1 MSRHLVILSCSATK
15 IEDPAPVPAILRYD
29 GPAYKVLRSF
39 LRGSSWPGKLSVG
52 VLSAEFGLIGGL
64 APIPHYDRR
73 MDARRA
79 LDLRSKVT
87 ETLIEWGE
95 SHRNATFILG
105 KDYLPAVNLDALS
118 LRFEV
123 AAGSIGFKLQRLS
136 NLLADM
142 RSAAIRPPIV
152 SRERPL
158 YFLPDWDDVLD
169 VDFDFKRDAFS
180 QLSRADRNQRH
191 CVQLMLP
198 ARICDGVLVS
208 LAQNQGAKGVL
219 RRSMPT
225 DVESLAPP
233 NLRTHFGLANDQW
246 VFGDCGAFTY
256 ANEPEPTI
264 TTEQAL
270 TLYDIYGFDLGASVD
285 HIPLP
290 FVTTEKGR
298 RDLTLR
304 EQRRRVKIT
313 RDNAA
318 LFIALHRRRR
328 CQFVPVGIIQG
339 LTPAGFARQV
349 PAYAEMGYEYVAL
362 GGLVPRSDADIVSIV
377 EAVGRARSAMGNAG
391 ERLRVH
397 LFGVFRPKIQPLLR
411 KAGILSFD
419 SATYFR
425 KAWLRSNQNYLA
437 SDGQWYAAIRVPV
450 LSDYR
455 AKAQLQRSGIRE
467 SDVVELER
475 NALSAL
481 HEFDRGA
488 RSLDSAL
495 AAVHRYDSLF
505 QRSSEIEDLRAQYR
519 QALKAQPWKRCN
531 CAVCTALGID
541 VLIFR
546 GSNRNK
552 RRGAHNT
559 LQLYRL
565 LNGDHGSP
573 VG

>member
-1 MSRHLVILSCSATK
+1 
-15 IEDPAPVPAILRYD
+15 
-29 GPAYKVLRSF
+29 
-39 LRGSSWPGKLSVG
+39 

-79 LDLRSKVT
+79 LDLRTKVT
-87 ETLIEWGE
+87 QTLVEWGG
-95 SHRNATFILG
+95 SHGDATLILG
-105 KDYLPAVNLDALS
+105 KDYLPAVNLDALP
-118 LRFEV
+118 LRFEI
-123 AAGSIGFKLQRLS
+123 AEGPIGMKLQCLS
-136 NLLADM
+136 QLLADM
-142 RSAAIRPPIV
+142 RSVPVRPPIV
-152 SRERPL
+152 ARDRPL

-169 VDFDFKRDAFS
+169 VDFDFKRDSFS
-180 QLSRADRNQRH
+180 HPTRADRKQRH
-191 CVQLMLP
+191 CIQLMRP

-219 RRSMPT
+219 RRSVPT

-233 NLRTHFGLANDQW
+233 NLRMHFGLANDQW

-290 FVTTEKGR
+290 FIVTETGR
-298 RDLTLR
+298 RDLTVR
-304 EQRRRVKIT
+304 EQRRRVQIT

-318 LFIALHRRRR
+318 SFIELHRRRR
-328 CQFVPVGIIQG
+328 CKFIPVGIIQG
-339 LTPAGFARQV
+339 LTSTGYARQV
-349 PAYAEMGYEYVAL
+349 AAYAEMGYEYVAL
-362 GGLVPRSDADIVSIV
+362 GGLVPRSDADIVAIAD
-377 EAVGRARSAMGNAG
+377 AVARARKALGSSGQHMK
-391 ERLRVH
+391 VH
-397 LFGVFRPKIQPLLR
+397 LFGVFRPRIQGKLR
-411 KAGILSFD
+411 SAGILSFD

-437 SDGQWYAAIRVPV
+437 ADGQWYAAIRVPV

-455 AKAQLQRSGIRE
+455 AQAKLQRSGISE
-467 SDVVELER
+467 SDVVDLER
-475 NALSAL
+475 KALGAL
-481 HEFDRGA
+481 HEFDRGT
-488 RSLDSAL
+488 RSLESAL
-495 AAVHRYDSLF
+495 TAVQRYDGLF
-505 QRSSEIEDLRAQYR
+505 ERSSEIDDLRAQYR
-519 QALKAQPWKRCN
+519 QTLKAQPWKRCS
-531 CAVCTALGID
+531 CAVCAALGID
-541 VLIFR
+541 VAIFR

-565 LNGDHGSP
+565 LKRENGGAGTDERR
-573 VG
+573 